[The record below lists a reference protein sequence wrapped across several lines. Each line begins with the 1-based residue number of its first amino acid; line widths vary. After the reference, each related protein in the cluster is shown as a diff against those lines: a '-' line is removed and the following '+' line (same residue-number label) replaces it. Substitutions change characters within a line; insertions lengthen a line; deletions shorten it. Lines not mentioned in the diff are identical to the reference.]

1 MATPCRLRHAMP
13 LKLSLIQFSLL
24 ASSLAHF
31 GLVAGL
37 WLWRSSVQ
45 GEPVEYTVDR
55 GEAAAML
62 FVSPSAQASV
72 VVSLEA
78 VSDTEPSEPPVAQ
91 RPPALAPSPSELR
104 RPDVPLELVSTE
116 ATWRPSPE
124 VPVAREATA
133 QRVDVGEQR
142 PDVAKEPVSTV
153 RLRRPTPAARRLP
166 EPLAA
171 AIPVRT
177 VDQAGAQV
185 DVLPRKLASNAPPQY
200 PVQALLGGQ
209 EGRVLIRVLVGA
221 DGRAERASIFATSGH
236 ALLDAAALD
245 AVLRWRFEPARGN
258 GRAVAHEVV
267 VPVRFSIRDA

>member
-1 MATPCRLRHAMP
+1 MP
-13 LKLSLIQFSLL
+13 LKLSLSQFSLL
-24 ASSLAHF
+24 ASSLAHV

-37 WLWRSSVQ
+37 WLWRGSTLS
-45 GEPVEYTVDR
+45 EPVEYAVDR
-55 GEAAAML
+55 GEAAALL
-62 FVSPSAQASV
+62 FVSPSAEASAV
-72 VVSLEA
+72 VTLEA
-78 VSDTEPSEPPVAQ
+78 VRDTEPSQPPVAQ
-91 RPPALAPSPSELR
+91 QPPALVPHPSELR
-104 RPDVPLELVSTE
+104 RPDRPLEVVRAE
-116 ATWRPSPE
+116 RNWQQSPE
-124 VPVAREATA
+124 QPVALEATA
-133 QRVDVGEQR
+133 QRADVGEQQ
-142 PDVAKEPVSTV
+142 PDVSQEPVSSA
-153 RLRRPTPAARRLP
+153 RLRRPTPDPRRQP
-166 EPLAA
+166 EPLAAA